1 MKILALDTTEQ
12 RCSVALSADGDVRER
27 HADQPRRHA
36 ELLLPMVDDLLA
48 EAGLSLQALDGIAF
62 GRGPGSFTGV
72 RIATAA
78 AQGLALAADLPL
90 APVSS
95 LLTLAAGARRLTAGE
110 RFLVALD
117 ARKGELYWA
126 PLVMENGRPVFAGPE
141 VVAAPDKVT
150 APSGGDWIGVGSGWA
165 AHGDRLAERFKP
177 QAVVPDLAPSA
188 RDLLDESARLLAA
201 GAAVPPERAL
211 PVYLRDQVADPSASR
226 S

>member
-1 MKILALDTTEQ
+1 MKLLALDTTEQ
-12 RCSVALSADGDVRER
+12 LCSAALAVGGEVLERRADE
-27 HADQPRRHA
+27 PRRHA
-36 ELLLPMVDDLLA
+36 ELLLPMVESLLA
-48 EAGLSLQALDGIAF
+48 EAGLSLKALDGIAY

-95 LLTLAAGARRLTAGE
+95 LLTLAAGAHRIGGGE
-110 RFLVALD
+110 RFLAALD

-141 VVAAPDKVT
+141 VVAAPEAVT
-150 APSGGDWIGVGSGWA
+150 APAADGWIGVGSGWA
-165 AHGDRLAERFKP
+165 AHGELLRGRFNLRAVLA
-177 QAVVPDLAPSA
+177 DLTPSA
-188 RDLLDESARLLAA
+188 RDLLDEGARLLASGA
-201 GAAVPPERAL
+201 GVPPEQAL
-211 PVYLRDQVADPSASR
+211 PVYLRDQVADPPASK